1 MRSHLCLCVISLR
14 SKLAVKRFTDILV
27 SIIVLLGFLPF
38 GVVIALSLAMV
49 DPGPIFYRQERI
61 GKDGKKFLLW
71 KFRTMRVHQPSEG
84 GQITHGSRDPRITP
98 FGYYLRMLKLDEI
111 PQMLNV
117 LQGEMSLVGPRP
129 EVEKYVR
136 LYNDEQKKILE
147 LRPGC
152 TDITVIRGHLHDAA
166 LLDHHQEDPEQ
177 YYIKNLMPK
186 KLAHNLYYLNHQSF
200 WLDLKI
206 LIGTILLLLR
216 IYKNQPMDVG

>member
-61 GKDGKKFLLW
+61 GRDGKKFLLW

-98 FGYYLRMLKLDEI
+98 LGYYLRMLKLDEI

-177 YYIKNLMPK
+177 YYINNLMPK

>member
-1 MRSHLCLCVISLR
+1 
-14 SKLAVKRFTDILV
+14 VKRFTDLLI
-27 SIIVLLGFLPF
+27 SIIVLLVFLPF
-38 GVVIALSLAMV
+38 GLLIITAIAIF

-71 KFRTMRVHQPSEG
+71 KFRTMRVHQSSEG

-98 FGYYLRMLKLDEI
+98 LGYYLRMLKLDEI

-117 LQGEMSLVGPRP
+117 IKGEMSLVGPRP

-136 LYNDEQKKILE
+136 LYNDEQKKILV

-166 LLDHHQEDPEQ
+166 LLDHQQEDPEQ
-177 YYIKNLMPK
+177 YYIQTLMPQ
-186 KLAHNLYYLNHQSF
+186 KLAHNLYYLYHQSF
-200 WLDLKI
+200 WLDLRI
-206 LIGTILLLLR
+206 LVGTILLLLR
-216 IYKNQPMDVG
+216 ICNNRPMNDNS

>member
-1 MRSHLCLCVISLR
+1 MT
-14 SKLAVKRFTDILV
+14 A
-27 SIIVLLGFLPF
+27 
-38 GVVIALSLAMV
+38 IAIF
-49 DPGPIFYRQERI
+49 DPGPIFYKQERI

-84 GQITHGSRDPRITP
+84 QEITHGTWDPRITLL
-98 FGYYLRMLKLDEI
+98 GYYLRMLKLDEI

-117 LQGEMSLVGPRP
+117 IKGEMSLVGPRP

-136 LYNDEQKKILE
+136 LYTDEQKKILE

-166 LLDHHQEDPEQ
+166 LLDQQQEDPER
-177 YYIKNLMPK
+177 YYIKILMPK
-186 KLAHNLYYLNHQSF
+186 KLAHNLYYLHHQSF

-216 IYKNQPMDVG
+216 ISKNQPMNDNR